1 MPLTSFTYKMNAK
14 LKEEGF
20 QRPLCF
26 MPCWHIDEEKH
37 QPVIVNTQRPLWLEV
52 EICLLGIN
60 RDKSHP

>member
-1 MPLTSFTYKMNAK
+1 MNAK
-14 LKEEGF
+14 FKEEGF

-37 QPVIVNTQRPLWLEV
+37 QHVVVNTKRPLWLEV